1 MYQATNSSQ
10 FFITLRALPDLDGH
24 HVCFGKVRFA
34 TGYLHTFRLDNL
46 LIHRRFPPV
55 SQQVVEGLEIVSK
68 IADVECDAEEDEKP
82 KAAIVISDCGVVT
95 E

>member
-1 MYQATNSSQ
+1 VLWQGAFCNGISAHFPPGQSANSSS
-10 FFITLRALPDLDGH
+10 
-24 HVCFGKVRFA
+24 
-34 TGYLHTFRLDNL
+34 
-46 LIHRRFPPV
+46 V
-55 SQQVVEGLEIVSK
+55 SACVTTQQVVEGLEIVSK

>member
-1 MYQATNSSQ
+1 
-10 FFITLRALPDLDGH
+10 
-24 HVCFGKVRFA
+24 
-34 TGYLHTFRLDNL
+34 
-46 LIHRRFPPV
+46 
-55 SQQVVEGLEIVSK
+55 VVEGLEIVSK